1 VLAGQAVRQQAG
13 RQTLAGRAGRAL
25 GWSFTNTVLGKL
37 GTVGIGIMLARLLGP
52 HAFGTYAVAYVALRI
67 LVNLNDLG
75 VGLAIV
81 RWPGEPRD
89 IAPTVATISLV
100 TSVALYVA
108 CYFATPLYSSAMGA
122 PAAVPVVRVL
132 CLVVIV
138 DGIVATPAALLQRH
152 FRQDLKLIVDQVNTW
167 LGTGLT
173 AALAWLRFGA
183 MSLALGR
190 LAGCLAAL
198 ILFVIFSPEPLRFG
212 FSIRKARPLLR
223 FGLPLAGSGVIVFAI
238 YNVDQLVVGRVMGV
252 TALGLFVLASNLSGW
267 PVTMFSQP
275 VRNVAPAAFARV
287 QHDPAKMRSGFL
299 SVAGLLCGVTLP
311 ICLMLSGLASP
322 LIGFVY
328 GARWLPSAQPLRW
341 LAVLAALQI
350 LFELTYDYFVV
361 LAMSRIV
368 FTLQL
373 IWLVVLIPGLVVG
386 ARLGGVSGAAM
397 AETFIAAG
405 LVLPWYLWELHKI
418 GIGTRALA
426 GRLWLPLTGAAAAGL
441 CCYAA
446 GRVAPGYLLPLAMGG
461 LVTAAVIGLVG
472 YRMRADLALLRPSGR
487 LAAKLAGPGHPAAG
501 DAPGAGTLAAD
512 AAGAGAGNGTRSRAG
527 AGKGAR
533 SRAGGGTG
541 TRSWG
546 GAGKGARSGAG
557 GGNGTRSRAGGGKE
571 TRSPAWTGNG
581 AGSPAGASAGSAAG
595 ASAMAGDRPG
605 TGPGPEWRNGIR
617 SRVSPRRTRLSGP
630 GQPSPVWAPRGGAA
644 AGTAGAPSAAAFA
657 ARPSDPWIGRSGYA
671 DTTGPLPVFRDL
683 PFVYPPPDVGRPP
696 PLYRQTVAALR
707 WDPRSSRRDAGPLG
721 RTRPHPPA

>member
-1 VLAGQAVRQQAG
+1 VPPGPGSPAGRRQAG
-13 RQTLAGRAGRAL
+13 RRQAGRRALAGRAVRRQAARQTLTGRAGRAL
-25 GWSFTNTVLGKL
+25 GWSFTNTALGKL

-89 IAPTVATISLV
+89 IAPTVATISLL
-100 TSVALYVA
+100 TSVMLYVA
-108 CYFATPLYSSAMGA
+108 CYFGAPLYASAMGA

-132 CLVVIV
+132 CVVVIV

-152 FRQDLKLIVDQVNTW
+152 FRQDLKLIADQVNTW

-173 AALAWLRFGA
+173 AVLAWFRFGA

-190 LAGCLAAL
+190 LTGCLAAL
-198 ILFVIFSPEPLRFG
+198 ILFIIFAPEPLRFG
-212 FSIRKARPLLR
+212 FSPGKARPLLR

-238 YNVDQLVVGRVMGV
+238 YNVDQLVVGRVLGV

-287 QHDPAKMRSGFL
+287 QHDPAKMRTGFL

-311 ICLMLSGLASP
+311 VCLMLSGLASP

-341 LAVLAALQI
+341 LAVLAAFQI

-373 IWLVVLIPGLVVG
+373 VWLLILIPGLVAG
-386 ARLGGVSGAAM
+386 ARIGGVSGAAM

-405 LVLPWYLWELHKI
+405 LVLPWYLRELHRI
-418 GIGTRALA
+418 GIGARALA
-426 GRLWLPLTGAAAAGL
+426 GRLWLPVTAASAAGL

-446 GRVAPGYLLPLAMGG
+446 GRVAPGHLAALAAGG
-461 LVTAAVIGLVG
+461 LVTAAVIGLIG
-472 YRMRADLALLRPSGR
+472 YRLRADLALLRPSGR
-487 LAAKLAGPGHPAAG
+487 LAAKLAGPAEAAAG
-501 DAPGAGTLAAD
+501 DDPVAG
-512 AAGAGAGNGTRSRAG
+512 
-527 AGKGAR
+527 
-533 SRAGGGTG
+533 
-541 TRSWG
+541 
-546 GAGKGARSGAG
+546 
-557 GGNGTRSRAGGGKE
+557 
-571 TRSPAWTGNG
+571 PVQV
-581 AGSPAGASAGSAAG
+581 
-595 ASAMAGDRPG
+595 AGDRPG
-605 TGPGPEWRNGIR
+605 TGAEWRR
-617 SRVSPRRTRLSGP
+617 PR
-630 GQPSPVWAPRGGAA
+630 
-644 AGTAGAPSAAAFA
+644 

-683 PFVYPPPDVGRPP
+683 PVAFPQPPDTGRPP

-707 WDPRSSRRDAGPLG
+707 WDPRVSRRDTGPLG
-721 RTRPHPPA
+721 WAGHRARQDMDAAD

>member
-1 VLAGQAVRQQAG
+1 MVIPGGPARHGGRRRASGRGG
-13 RQTLAGRAGRAL
+13 RQTLAGRASRAL
-25 GWSFTNTVLGKL
+25 GWSFTSTALGKL

-81 RWPGEPRD
+81 RWPGEPRE
-89 IAPTVATISLV
+89 IAPTVATISAV
-100 TSVALYVA
+100 TSVTLYVA
-108 CYFATPLYSSAMGA
+108 CYFAAPLYSSAMGA
-122 PAAVPVVRVL
+122 PAAAGVVRVL

-152 FRQDLKLIVDQVNTW
+152 FRQDLKLIADQVNTW
-167 LGTGLT
+167 LGAGLT
-173 AALAWLRFGA
+173 AALAWLGFGA

-198 ILFVIFSPEPLRFG
+198 VLFIVFSPERLRFG

-238 YNVDQLVVGRVMGV
+238 YNVDQLVVGRVLGV

-267 PVTMFSQP
+267 PVAMFSQP

-287 QHDPAKMRSGFL
+287 QHDPAKMRAGFL
-299 SVAGLLCGVTLP
+299 SVAGLLSGVTLP

-373 IWLVVLIPGLVVG
+373 IWLLVLIPGLVAG
-386 ARLGGVSGAAM
+386 ARMGGVSGAAL
-397 AETFIAAG
+397 AETIIAAG

-418 GIGTRALA
+418 GIGARALA
-426 GRLWLPLTGAAAAGL
+426 GRLWLPVTGACAAGL
-441 CCYAA
+441 CCYAV
-446 GRVAPGYLLPLAMGG
+446 GRVVAGDLMALAAGG
-461 LVTAAVIGLVG
+461 LVTAAAIGLIG

-487 LAAKLAGPGHPAAG
+487 LAARVAA
-501 DAPGAGTLAAD
+501 PEWGT
-512 AAGAGAGNGTRSRAG
+512 GTRSRA
-527 AGKGAR
+527 
-533 SRAGGGTG
+533 
-541 TRSWG
+541 
-546 GAGKGARSGAG
+546 
-557 GGNGTRSRAGGGKE
+557 
-571 TRSPAWTGNG
+571 PQH
-581 AGSPAGASAGSAAG
+581 
-595 ASAMAGDRPG
+595 
-605 TGPGPEWRNGIR
+605 
-617 SRVSPRRTRLSGP
+617 RTRTRRPRGP
-630 GQPSPVWAPRGGAA
+630 GQPPPVLAGRGGAA
-644 AGTAGAPSAAAFA
+644 AGPARMPAAAFT
-657 ARPSDPWIGRSGYA
+657 ARPSDPWIGRSGYG

-683 PFVYPPPDVGRPP
+683 PAVYPRPPDTGRPP

-707 WDPRSSRRDAGPLG
+707 WDPRSSRRGTGPSARTGPRARHDLG
-721 RTRPHPPA
+721 AVDEGRY